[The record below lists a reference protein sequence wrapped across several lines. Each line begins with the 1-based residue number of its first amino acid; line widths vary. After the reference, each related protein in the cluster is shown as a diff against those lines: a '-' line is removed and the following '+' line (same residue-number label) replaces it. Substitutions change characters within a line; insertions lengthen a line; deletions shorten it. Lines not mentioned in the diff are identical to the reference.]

1 MVEGEPDERPT
12 LPEQDKRLVFGK
24 PRDLHDRNIFHRLSL
39 IPFLA
44 WVGFGADGLSSS
56 SYGPQEAFGALG
68 QHTFLAVGL
77 AAMMAFT
84 VVLISSAYARIIE
97 QFPSGGG
104 GYGVATKLLGPGA
117 GALSGSALLV
127 DYVLTITT
135 SIAAAG
141 DALFSFLPAP
151 WAVAKLPFEALTIIG
166 LTTLNI
172 RGVRESVTVLVPLFI
187 VFLATHVIVVFGGI
201 LFHVADLGP
210 TVAQVR
216 TGYRQGMASLGTVGL
231 LLLFARAYSLGGGT
245 YTGIE
250 AVSNGLPLIREPRVP
265 LAKRTMLYMA
275 VSLAVAS
282 AGLLLCYLLWHV
294 QLEPGKTA
302 NASLLERMTAGVP
315 FGQPFLVLTLLSE
328 GALLVVASQTGFIG
342 GPRVLANMAVDS
354 WVPHRFAALSDR
366 LTTLNG
372 VLLVGA
378 AALAALA
385 YTGGSIGHLVVMY
398 SINVFLTFSLSM
410 FGMLRHWLRDRAAPL
425 ALRLRRTTLF
435 GAGLLLCS
443 VILVVTV
450 LEKFA
455 QGGWVTIVV
464 TAALVAL
471 CVLIRKHYRFAAATM
486 ERLYAELGNLP
497 ASSDAPR
504 AEPDPR
510 QPVAV
515 ALVASYSGLGIHT
528 VLNVFKAF
536 PGFYKGLVFVSVG
549 VVDSGEFKGEG
560 AVEELQARTRE
571 MLDRYLE
578 LARGMGVPAAARMA
592 VGTDAVDTA
601 ERLCLDVARE
611 FPKSTFFSG
620 KMIFQRER
628 WYHALLHNNTALA
641 LQRRLQWAGKTMVT
655 LPVRLREA

>member
-1 MVEGEPDERPT
+1 MAEGDPEERPS
-12 LPEQDKRLVFGK
+12 LPEQAKRLVFGK

-68 QHTFLAVGL
+68 QHAFLAVGL
-77 AAMMAFT
+77 AATMAFT
-84 VVLISSAYARIIE
+84 VILISSAYARIIE

-141 DALFSFLPAP
+141 DALFSFLPAE
-151 WAVAKLPFEALTIIG
+151 WAVAKLPFEGLAIIG

-172 RGVRESVTVLVPLFI
+172 RGVRESITVLVPLFI
-187 VFLATHVIVVFGGI
+187 VFLLTHIVVIFGGI
-201 LFHVADLGP
+201 LFHLADLPP
-210 TVAQVR
+210 TVAHVR
-216 TGYRQGMASLGTVGL
+216 SGYREGVATLGVGGL

-250 AVSNGLPLIREPRVP
+250 AVSNGLPLMREPRVQA
-265 LAKRTMLYMA
+265 AKRTMLYMA

-282 AGLLLCYLLWHV
+282 AGLLLCYLLWQV

-315 FGQPFLVLTLLSE
+315 FGHAFLVVTLLSE
-328 GALLVVASQTGFIG
+328 GALLVVAAQTGFIG

-366 LTTLNG
+366 LTTQNG

-378 AALAALA
+378 SALAALV

-410 FGMLRHWLRDRAAPL
+410 FGMLRHWLRERAAPV
-425 ALRLRRTTLF
+425 ALRLRRTALF
-435 GAGLLLCS
+435 GTGLLVCG

-455 QGGWVTIVV
+455 DGGWVTIVV
-464 TAALVAL
+464 TAALVSL
-471 CVLIRKHYRFAAATM
+471 CVAIRKHYRRAAATM

-497 ASSDAPR
+497 VSADAPR

-510 QPVAV
+510 QPTAV
-515 ALVASYSGLGIHT
+515 VLVASYSGLGIHT
-528 VLNVFKAF
+528 VLNAFRAF
-536 PGFYKGLVFVSVG
+536 PGFYKGLVFLSVG

-571 MLDRYLE
+571 MLERYLE
-578 LARGMGVPAAARMA
+578 LARGLGVPAAARMA

-601 ERLCLDVARE
+601 ERLCLDVTKE

-620 KMIFQRER
+620 KMVFQQER

-655 LPVRLREA
+655 LPVRLRES